1 MSFIGKENRHF
12 SSVSRHGPYCPF
24 KKFCVFL
31 GGESPEGILTE
42 RNYLRTRVDEL
53 EGAVNFGTEQ
63 VIELRKK
70 NAELEM
76 EKENIQKDLVRAL
89 QSPFKKYEVK
99 EISEN
104 PKKRGAPFG
113 HPGYFRKR
121 PDGVDEYIDVRIEK
135 CPHCGN
141 KSLSPCSHITE
152 HVQEDIEG
160 GRLKT
165 TCFVHSHY
173 WCAVCK
179 KVVHGRGA
187 NEIPNAFIG
196 PDARAKAA
204 FLRYE
209 IKVSYDDVP
218 RVLRNLCGLSVTP
231 GAIVGFDNK
240 VCRKGAPL
248 YEALKETLP
257 ETHCI
262 HVDETGWKRDWLW
275 IFTNEQIAFFHID
288 EHRSSAVVRAHLGEF
303 YKGVLVTDFYSAYR
317 NLVPAFAKQKRCT
330 HLIRDVKE
338 LLDNK
343 LPGSPDDEAF
353 LKTLK
358 TLVQDAIFLHRQH
371 SILTAD
377 EYRSGRKK
385 ILKRFRTLYQHPPL
399 SHHEADNIRKRLIAH
414 KNELFTFLKYPE
426 VEPTNNRSEQGLR
439 SSVIFRKIIFGNRS
453 EQGKKN
459 VSLIMTILR
468 TARLKMLSPIG
479 ALKTILTEG
488 VTQELLKQF
497 GIPSQMPQ
505 AP

>member
-1 MSFIGKENRHF
+1 MSFSQEKNRH
-12 SSVSRHGPYCPF
+12 SPSDHRHGPFCPF

-31 GGESPEGILTE
+31 GGESPEGILSA
-42 RNYLRTRVDEL
+42 RNYLRQRVDEL
-53 EGAVNFGTEQ
+53 EFSMDFSNSQ
-63 VIELRKK
+63 VKKLISENEELKK
-70 NAELEM
+70 DKGQL
-76 EKENIQKDLVRAL
+76 EKELGQAL
-89 QSPFKKYEVK
+89 QAPFKKYEK
-99 EISEN
+99 KDAPEN
-104 PKKRGAPFG
+104 PKKLGAPFG
-113 HPGYFRKR
+113 HTGYFRKR
-121 PDGVDEYIDVRIEK
+121 PDGIDEYVDVRLEK
-135 CPHCGN
+135 CPHCG
-141 KSLSPCSHITE
+141 SERLSPCSHTAE
-152 HVQEDIEG
+152 HIQEDIES
-160 GRLKT
+160 GRLRT
-165 TCFVHSHY
+165 TCFIHSHY

-209 IKVSYDDVP
+209 IKISYDDVP
-218 RVLRNLCGLSVTP
+218 RVLQNLCGLNVTP

-257 ETHCI
+257 ETRCI
-262 HVDETGWKRDWLW
+262 YADETGWKRDHLW
-275 IFTNEQIAFFHID
+275 IFTNSQIAFYHID
-288 EHRSSAVVRAHLGEF
+288 EHRSSSVVRDHLGEF
-303 YKGVLVTDFYSAYR
+303 YKGVLITDFYSAYR
-317 NLVPAFAKQKRCT
+317 SLVPAFAKQKCCT
-330 HLIRDVKE
+330 HLLRDVKE

-343 LPGSPDDEAF
+343 LPESPDAEAF
-353 LKTLK
+353 LKALK

-371 SILTAD
+371 SILTAE

-399 SHHEADNIRKRLIAH
+399 SNHEADNIRKRLIAH

-468 TARLKMLSPIG
+468 TAQLKMLSPVCV
-479 ALKTILTEG
+479 LKTILTEG
-488 VTQELLKQF
+488 VTQELLKRF
-497 GIPSQMPQ
+497 GIPSIMPQ